1 MKSKTYVSTVTY
13 RDNGVYQSFT
23 LEVATKNKIQARTIA
38 YSHALFEKSIGI
50 RSIYSVSAFKHKA
63 IR

>member
-1 MKSKTYVSTVTY
+1 MKFKTYVATVTY

-23 LEVATKNKIQARTIA
+23 LEVASKNKIQARTTA
-38 YSHALFEKSIGI
+38 YSHALFEKSIGF

-63 IR
+63 RR

>member
-1 MKSKTYVSTVTY
+1 MKSKTYVATVTY

-23 LEVATKNKIQARTIA
+23 LEVDAKNKIQARTIA

-50 RSIYSVSAFKHKA
+50 RSIYSVRAFKHKA
-63 IR
+63 RR

>member
-1 MKSKTYVSTVTY
+1 MKSKTYVATVTY
-13 RDNGVYQSFT
+13 RDDGVYQSFT
-23 LEVATKNKIQARTIA
+23 LEFAAKNKIQARTIA

-63 IR
+63 RR

>member
-1 MKSKTYVSTVTY
+1 MKSKTYVATVTY

-23 LEVATKNKIQARTIA
+23 LEVASKNKIQARTIA

-50 RSIYSVSAFKHKA
+50 SSIYSVSAFKHKA
-63 IR
+63 RR